1 MGLRDAI
8 DAGINEIRDIAEEV
22 IASLKIE
29 QQIKQ
34 AVIVGEKSVS
44 VSFRKSKNM
53 HVIQQEVVRQITEEG
68 FEVKWRRSCCPEPD
82 VYSSR
87 ERDYEKEHENRRRSK
102 IGHTRVVYVG
112 CFRCSSCDAYLGR
125 TEEDCFG
132 NITISWN
139 SIHNNDREDEDD
151 EEWEV
156 VDEL

>member
-53 HVIQQEVVRQITEEG
+53 HVIQQ
-68 FEVKWRRSCCPEPD
+68 
-82 VYSSR
+82 
-87 ERDYEKEHENRRRSK
+87 
-102 IGHTRVVYVG
+102 
-112 CFRCSSCDAYLGR
+112 
-125 TEEDCFG
+125 
-132 NITISWN
+132 
-139 SIHNNDREDEDD
+139 
-151 EEWEV
+151 
-156 VDEL
+156 

>member
-44 VSFRKSKNM
+44 ISFRKSKNM

-68 FEVKWRRSCCPEPD
+68 FEVTWRKSCCPETD
-82 VYSSR
+82 VRYST
-87 ERDYEKEHENRRRSK
+87 KEEMRRMQQIDKVMGTRGWFCCK
-102 IGHTRVVYVG
+102 I
-112 CFRCSSCDAYLGR
+112 CDAYLSG

-132 NITISWN
+132 KITISWN